1 MSVYKRM
8 CFADGR
14 VDGRLGNLLR
24 NEYMKKPTPAEIE
37 KQKVHRSLEGKQKV
51 APIPTLAEEAPI
63 QHKETDA
70 ERRERWNH
78 EWGETV
84 SDTDCK
90 KLDQT
95 YDMIAEEYRPNITK
109 RLELNLRD
117 LAKIRLLRDR
127 AIEEGNSSAVK
138 QYTDSIDKIMASESM
153 KAGDVKPVEAL
164 RPDALIDRLEKK
176 GVTLMSQEEVAR
188 YINGDKGK
196 YRTSIDIVDF
206 IMLKWMNTFRNN
218 NGESELGMLPKSL
231 QVEDLY
237 GELQPRITDREA
249 DAMADLGEIVPPREK

>member
-1 MSVYKRM
+1 MR
-8 CFADGR
+8 
-14 VDGRLGNLLR
+14 
-24 NEYMKKPTPAEIE
+24 KPTNSEID
-37 KQKVHRSLEGKQKV
+37 KQKVRRASEAKPKV
-51 APIPTLAEEAPI
+51 APIPTKEESAPKS
-63 QHKETDA
+63 HKETDS

-78 EWGETV
+78 EWGESV
-84 SDTDCK
+84 PDTDCK

-109 RLELNLRD
+109 RLEINLRD
-117 LAKIRLLRDR
+117 LAKIRLLRDK

-138 QYTDSIDKIMASESM
+138 QYTDAIDKIMASESM

-176 GVTLMSQEEVAR
+176 GVTLYSQEEVAR
-188 YINGDKGK
+188 CINGDKGE
-196 YRTSIDIVDF
+196 YSTSIDIVDF
-206 IMLKWMNTFRNN
+206 MMLKWMNTFRAN

-237 GELQPRITDREA
+237 GELQPRLTQKEA
-249 DAMADLGEIVPPREK
+249 DAMADLGEVVPPREK

>member
-1 MSVYKRM
+1 
-8 CFADGR
+8 
-14 VDGRLGNLLR
+14 
-24 NEYMKKPTPAEIE
+24 MKKPTPAEIE
-37 KQKVHRSLEGKQKV
+37 KQKVHRSLEGKKKV

-84 SDTDCK
+84 PDTDCK

-109 RLELNLRD
+109 RLEINLRD
-117 LAKIRLLRDR
+117 LAKIRLLRDK

-138 QYTDSIDKIMASESM
+138 QYTDAIDKIMASESM

-176 GVTLMSQEEVAR
+176 GVTLYSQEEVAR
-188 YINGDKGK
+188 YINGDKGE
-196 YRTSIDIVDF
+196 YSTSIDIVDF
-206 IMLKWMNTFRNN
+206 MMLKWINTFRVN

-237 GELQPRITDREA
+237 GELQPSLTQKEA
-249 DAMADLGEIVPPREK
+249 DAMADLGEVVPPREK

>member
-1 MSVYKRM
+1 
-8 CFADGR
+8 
-14 VDGRLGNLLR
+14 
-24 NEYMKKPTPAEIE
+24 MKKPTPAEIE
-37 KQKVHRSLEGKQKV
+37 KQKVHRSLEGKPKV
-51 APIPTLAEEAPI
+51 APIPTPTEETQT
-63 QHKETDA
+63 QHKETDD

-84 SDTDCK
+84 PDTDCK

-176 GVTLMSQEEVAR
+176 GVTLMSQEEVAQ

-237 GELQPRITDREA
+237 GELQPRITEREA

>member
-1 MSVYKRM
+1 MR
-8 CFADGR
+8 
-14 VDGRLGNLLR
+14 
-24 NEYMKKPTPAEIE
+24 KPTNAEID
-37 KQKVHRSLEGKQKV
+37 KQKVRRASEAKPKT
-51 APIPTLAEEAPI
+51 APIPEKEESAPKP
-63 QHKETDA
+63 HKETDS

-84 SDTDCK
+84 PDADCK

-109 RLELNLRD
+109 RLEINLRD
-117 LAKIRLLRDR
+117 LAKIRLLRDK

-138 QYTDSIDKIMASESM
+138 QYTDAIDKIMASESM
-153 KAGDVKPVEAL
+153 KAGDAKPVEAL
-164 RPDALIDRLEKK
+164 RPDALIDRLEKR

-188 YINGDKGK
+188 YINGDKGEFS
-196 YRTSIDIVDF
+196 TSLDVIDQ
-206 IMLKWMNTFRNN
+206 IMLRWINTFRAN

-237 GELQPRITDREA
+237 GELQPRLTQKEA
-249 DAMADLGEIVPPREK
+249 DTLADLGEVVPPREK

>member
-1 MSVYKRM
+1 
-8 CFADGR
+8 
-14 VDGRLGNLLR
+14 
-24 NEYMKKPTPAEIE
+24 MKKPTAAEIE
-37 KQKVHRSLEGKQKV
+37 RQKVHRAVNSREKV
-51 APIPTLAEEAPI
+51 EPIPTPVESAPKV
-63 QHKETDA
+63 HKETDE
-70 ERRERWNH
+70 ERRTRWDH
-78 EWGETV
+78 EWGEAV
-84 SDTDCK
+84 PDADCK

-164 RPDALIDRLEKK
+164 RPDALIDRLEKR

-206 IMLKWMNTFRNN
+206 MMLKWMNTFRNN

-237 GELQPRITDREA
+237 GELQPRITRKEA
-249 DAMADLGEIVPPREK
+249 DSMADLGEIVPPREK